1 MSISQK
7 FSPPNASK
15 ITSYSDGSR
24 SKKNADS
31 FQKDREILDQ
41 ITLTRSVA
49 LQMSLRVM
57 AIVAAPSSKDRD
69 VSIEEFNAYQEKYL
83 KTLGLLFGKEN
94 ILDLPQDKLDWIRQ
108 IASQDG
114 ELRQRVLSCG
124 ERIKSL
130 GTRLAEGNI
139 PTYREASQFYE
150 AIFPATYES
159 MNVITEAL
167 WGDLELKK
175 GDIDGARQT
184 LTSAFNDIRKI
195 STSIRLTAINASVE
209 AARAGDAGRGF
220 SVIAS
225 EVKTHAEGIQA
236 ATDNAQSVISTLIN

>member
-1 MSISQK
+1 MSISQN
-7 FSPPNASK
+7 FSSPTSTEVPLKKGGAAS
-15 ITSYSDGSR
+15 T
-24 SKKNADS
+24 ADAVS
-31 FQKDREILDQ
+31 FQKDREILDH

-57 AIVAAPSSKDRD
+57 SIVAAPSPEERE
-69 VSIEEFNAYQEKYL
+69 VSAKEFADFQKKYTA
-83 KTLGLLFGKEN
+83 TLDLLFGKEN
-94 ILDLPQDKLDWIRQ
+94 TLDLPQDKLDWIRT

-114 ELRQRVLSCG
+114 GLRQRVLSCG

-130 GTRLAEGNI
+130 GIRLSEGNV
-139 PTYREASQFYE
+139 PTFREAAQFNE
-150 AIFPATYES
+150 AVFPATYES
-159 MNVITEAL
+159 MNLITEAL
-167 WGDLELKK
+167 WNDLELKK

-236 ATDNAQSVISTLIN
+236 ATDNAQNVISTLIN

>member
-7 FSPPNASK
+7 FSSQSASQIK
-15 ITSYSDGSR
+15 SKSERGKSSTSVE
-24 SKKNADS
+24 S

-41 ITLTRSVA
+41 ITLTRTVA

-57 AIVAAPSSKDRD
+57 SIVAASTD
-69 VSIEEFNAYQEKYL
+69 EERASCVEKFDGFQNKYL
-83 KTLGLLFGKEN
+83 GTLNLLFGKEN
-94 ILDLPQDKLDWIRQ
+94 ALNLPQDKLEWIRG
-108 IASQDG
+108 IASQDTD
-114 ELRQRVLSCG
+114 LRQRVLSCG

-130 GTRLAEGNI
+130 GLRLSEGNF
-139 PTYREASQFYE
+139 PTYREALKFNE
-150 AIFPATYES
+150 AVFPATYES
-159 MNVITEAL
+159 MNLITEAL
-167 WGDLELKK
+167 WNDLELKK

-184 LTSAFNDIRKI
+184 LTTAFNDIRNI

-236 ATDNAQSVISTLIN
+236 ATANAQNVISTLIH